1 MCTFILGSDL
11 FLYHFH
17 QSLAPSGLQLTMTVP
32 TLDSLPYELVLRII
46 ETTPFESLLDLAV
59 TSRAFPNPVA
69 VVLYKSVSY
78 GTFKTK

>member
-1 MCTFILGSDL
+1 
-11 FLYHFH
+11 
-17 QSLAPSGLQLTMTVP
+17 MTVP

-69 VVLYKSVSY
+69 VVLYKSVFY
-78 GTFKTK
+78 GTFKTKYQAGSTRCRQERRVSEGSDLTACS